1 MARCFESDVDED
13 RLTQEYRACRS
24 SALTIW
30 QEQPAQPCCAI
41 WSKACREWGGAQRPA
56 ALQKILV
63 KLAAF
68 CPSSSG
74 VEQSFSLAQWTL
86 DARRAWLSQG
96 LEGDELKVV
105 CDQRTSDFQTGR
117 ESLLA
122 GAQRIWARC
131 YGVPRAS
138 GPNARAST
146 QAPKR
151 PMQQGTEAAFLKRR
165 RAETAQAAAGDDVAV
180 LQASGELALRSS
192 SAVRRKSKI

>member
-1 MARCFESDVDED
+1 M
-13 RLTQEYRACRS
+13 TQEYRACRS

-41 WSKACREWGGAQRPA
+41 WSKACREWGGAA

-105 CDQRTSDFQTGR
+105 CDQRTSDTNK
-117 ESLLA
+117 SLLA
-122 GAQRIWARC
+122 GAQRVWARC

-146 QAPKR
+146 KAPKR
-151 PMQQGTEAAFLKRR
+151 PMQEGTEAAFLKRR
-165 RAETAQAAAGDDVAV
+165 RAETAQAAAGDDVAA

-192 SAVRRKSKI
+192 SAVRRKSKF